1 MCNVNEKSEREG
13 GGFGRAED
21 SIYAIWITIIS
32 EPWLHFGP
40 RAFKKKC
47 INIKQLA
54 RCYMIQ
60 TNTAWGKV
68 CHTFFVT

>member
-21 SIYAIWITIIS
+21 YIYAIWITIIF
-32 EPWLHFGP
+32 EPWLFFGP
-40 RAFKKKC
+40 RAVKKKC
-47 INIKQLA
+47 INFRQLA

-60 TNTAWGKV
+60 TNTA
-68 CHTFFVT
+68 

>member
-32 EPWLHFGP
+32 EPWLLFGP
-40 RAFKKKC
+40 RAFQKKKMH
-47 INIKQLA
+47 K
-54 RCYMIQ
+54 
-60 TNTAWGKV
+60 
-68 CHTFFVT
+68 F